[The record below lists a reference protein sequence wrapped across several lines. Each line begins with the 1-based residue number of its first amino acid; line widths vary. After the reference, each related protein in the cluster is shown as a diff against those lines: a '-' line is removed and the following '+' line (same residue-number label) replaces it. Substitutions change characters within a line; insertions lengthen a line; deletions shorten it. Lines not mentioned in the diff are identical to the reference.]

1 MIDVFGYDQVE
12 ILDISI
18 ANKGILI
25 TANDPIDEEKTT
37 FKYMKISEIRKL
49 DRFKITDLNIRANKS

>member
-1 MIDVFGYDQVE
+1 
-12 ILDISI
+12 
-18 ANKGILI
+18 LI

-37 FKYMKISEIRKL
+37 FKFMKISEIRKV